1 MAGPAFLVH
10 QVGDHVGVAVRD
22 LSTGEA
28 RGETLDDQSSV
39 TVTLTDEV
47 PLGHKVALADITA
60 GSDVIEYGLR
70 VAIASQDI
78 SKGQHVHTHN
88 VRSARWQNSVA

>member
-10 QVGDHVGVAVRD
+10 HVGDHVGVAVRD
-22 LSTGEA
+22 LSAGEA
-28 RGETLDDQSSV
+28 RGETLDDQSTVEV
-39 TVTLTDEV
+39 TVTEDV
-47 PLGHKVALADITA
+47 QLGHKVALQDLTA
-60 GSDVIEYGLR
+60 GEDVIEYGLR
-70 VAIASQDI
+70 IGIASADI